1 MIGAKQDWIGLDILC
16 FMHPDTEEK
25 IASVSLPIR
34 KHNFRTASVLMSVSH
49 ETQAVTQDS
58 QILAN
63 AIEWCGTIFSNTIQM
78 QIRRSGISA
87 DVALK
92 VSYTYSSAI
101 SELHEYIELEITP
114 GSCVQIKSTKGQD
127 YQSFRTDEEFQRK
140 AAHCSSAPK
149 LIELYKS

>member
-1 MIGAKQDWIGLDILC
+1 MIGTKQDWIGLDILC

-25 IASVSLPIR
+25 I
-34 KHNFRTASVLMSVSH
+34 VLMSVSH

-63 AIEWCGTIFSNTIQM
+63 AIEWCETIFSNTIQM

-92 VSYTYSSAI
+92 VSYTPTT
-101 SELHEYIELEITP
+101 LL
-114 GSCVQIKSTKGQD
+114 
-127 YQSFRTDEEFQRK
+127 
-140 AAHCSSAPK
+140 
-149 LIELYKS
+149 